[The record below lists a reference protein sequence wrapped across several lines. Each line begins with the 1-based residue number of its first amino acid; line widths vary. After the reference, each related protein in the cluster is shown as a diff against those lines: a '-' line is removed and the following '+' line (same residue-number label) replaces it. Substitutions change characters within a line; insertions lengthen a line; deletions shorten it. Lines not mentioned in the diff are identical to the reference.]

1 MKMFHI
7 LTKLENI
14 ERKLDEQQYRGIVGF
29 PESTDYAETIKIA
42 LVSNDTYDAWLM
54 AHGGQ
59 DSDIKHFLENEKKN
73 PPGQLF
79 DSQLYTFMRTS
90 SGLLYMTN
98 KDTKSTR
105 QVFIAEITM
114 YNNTKL
120 EVKEDDA
127 YSLKLPDFKVPKP
140 VRHGSEHEPSKKKR
154 RK

>member
-1 MKMFHI
+1 MFHI

-14 ERKLDEQQYRGIVGF
+14 ERKLDEQKYRGIVGF
-29 PESTDYAETIKIA
+29 PDPTDYAETIKIA
-42 LVSNDTYDAWLM
+42 LVSNDQHDAWMM
-54 AHGGQ
+54 AHAGQ

-79 DSQLYTFMRTS
+79 DSQDYTFMRTS
-90 SGLLYMTN
+90 GGLLYMTN

-105 QVFIAEITM
+105 QVFIAEVTM
-114 YNNTKL
+114 YNTKL
-120 EVKEDDA
+120 EVKEDGA

-140 VRHGSEHEPSKKKR
+140 VRHASEQLKKKR